1 MMQRHQTGQIR
12 KAFTLIEIL
21 VVLLIIGLLAA
32 ILFPVVNGAKER
44 AYQSNCAS
52 NLHQI
57 YLAVELYKNDEGNYP
72 PNLAA
77 LLPNTDELADGSLN
91 TSGKGYFKG
100 GKDALVCPDDD
111 MPEPPVGF
119 RSSYGNVG
127 DPSTADFGN
136 YVWNYWGYRVDA
148 GTNCSDADV
157 SGCKGTAYMGPEYG
171 SLSEVQGYPNPSD
184 PNPTTYAN
192 SAYLSALASYKTDH
206 TPPQYPYL
214 INPND
219 STSDI
224 DITKLPRLANRFA
237 PPTTI
242 ITHCVF
248 HRLPTSNVVG
258 NYDIYNSD
266 GSGQGAKDIIL
277 RLDGT
282 AEVLDVSGASFA
294 DSSNWAL
301 QRF

>member
-1 MMQRHQTGQIR
+1 MQRHQTGKIR
-12 KAFTLIEIL
+12 KAFTLIEML

-32 ILFPVVNGAKER
+32 ILFPVLTR
-44 AYQSNCAS
+44 ARESGYQAGCAT

-77 LLPNTDELADGSLN
+77 LLPNTEVLADGSLN

-100 GKDALVCPDDD
+100 GKDALVCSDDD
-111 MPEPPVGF
+111 TPEPSVGI

-127 DPSTADFGN
+127 DPNTADFGN

-148 GTNCSDADV
+148 GANCTDADV
-157 SGCKGTAYMGPEYG
+157 SGCKGTAY
-171 SLSEVQGYPNPSD
+171 SDAEVDPYPNASAPV
-184 PNPTTYAN
+184 TYIN
-192 SAYLSALASYKTDH
+192 SAYATAVAGHATDAG
-206 TPPQYPYL
+206 QYPFL
-214 INPND
+214 IDPNN
-219 STSDI
+219 SGSDL

-237 PPTTI
+237 PPNTI

-248 HRLPTSNVVG
+248 HRLPTSNVAG
-258 NYDIYNSD
+258 NYAVYDSATPD
-266 GSGQGAKDIIL
+266 DWRGAKDIIL

-282 AEVLDVSGASFA
+282 AKVIDISSADFA